1 MLVLAFRPLIRWARV
16 ECETL
21 YAAAVAH
28 ILLNWPFWYALTASN
43 MRSSNLTVESVCFDA
58 ILDGNLDLMVIWW
71 LQGFRG

>member
-1 MLVLAFRPLIRWARV
+1 
-16 ECETL
+16 
-21 YAAAVAH
+21 
-28 ILLNWPFWYALTASN
+28 LTVSN